1 MVSQQP
7 FKQLEI
13 MRNRVKLATQQMG
26 DSNDGIMRIPNKPS
40 PAQGEPGVSRNDFSD
55 EQLMARA
62 AAGDA
67 GALETLYERY
77 APAVMGLAL
86 KLVGDRAAAEEVVQ
100 ETFWRVWRS
109 ADSFRPQRGAFPG
122 WLFGIVRN
130 LSVDFFRRRKVRPQP
145 ALDDAEQQRI
155 DRTPAPDSDV
165 AEAAW
170 IAIKRTQVRAALN
183 ELPAAQ
189 RTVIEMAYFR
199 GMTRQEIA
207 EATGE
212 PLGTIHTRA
221 RLALQK
227 LREALQAQGFEN

>member
-1 MVSQQP
+1 MS
-7 FKQLEI
+7 
-13 MRNRVKLATQQMG
+13 G
-26 DSNDGIMRIPNKPS
+26 
-40 PAQGEPGVSRNDFSD
+40 NDFSD
-55 EQLMARA
+55 EQLMRRA

-67 GALETLYERY
+67 GALEALYERY

-86 KLVGDRAAAEEVVQ
+86 KLMGDRAAAEEVVQ
-100 ETFWRVWRS
+100 ETFWRVWHN

-122 WLFGIVRN
+122 WLFGIARN
-130 LSVDFFRRRKVRPQP
+130 LSVDFFRRRKARPQP

-155 DRTPAPDSDV
+155 DRIPAPDSDV

-170 IAIKRTQVRAALN
+170 IAIRRTQVLAALSV
-183 ELPAAQ
+183 LPAAQ

-212 PLGTIHTRA
+212 PLGTIHTR
-221 RLALQK
+221 
-227 LREALQAQGFEN
+227 